1 MPKMTFNNLPEE
13 KKDRIIKIAITEFA
27 SKPYEAASISEI
39 VRKAGIAKGSF
50 YQYFNDKKDLY
61 RHLIELSNTEKADLM
76 KELPAPNPDADLFGY
91 FRWLFQSTV
100 YFEIR
105 RPLLARITYRAF
117 VEEIPFPEMAE
128 ELRRRGTTQFF
139 KQLLSQ
145 GIIHGVV
152 APLVDPD
159 TAAFILESAYYR
171 FGQYF
176 INRLNIEPDS
186 MEISTLFQSA
196 EAQEM
201 ITNLLDIFRSGM
213 QPEQQPPQG

>member
-1 MPKMTFNNLPEE
+1 MPKKTFHNLPEE
-13 KKDRIIKIAITEFA
+13 KRDRIVNIAIVEFA
-27 SKPYEAASISEI
+27 SKPYDTVSISDI

-61 RHLIELSNTEKADLM
+61 QYLIELSNTKKTQLM
-76 KELPAPNPDADLFGY
+76 KELPVPDPDTDLFGY
-91 FRWLFQSTV
+91 FRWLFQSMV

-105 RPLLARITYRAF
+105 HPHLARITYRAF
-117 VEEIPFPEMAE
+117 VEEIPFPEMTE

-145 GIIHGVV
+145 GIVHGDV

-176 INRLNIEPDS
+176 INRLKIDPETVD
-186 MEISTLFQSA
+186 ITTLFRSA

-201 ITNLLDIFRSGM
+201 INNLLDIFKSGM
-213 QPEQQPPQG
+213 QHDQKKSKA